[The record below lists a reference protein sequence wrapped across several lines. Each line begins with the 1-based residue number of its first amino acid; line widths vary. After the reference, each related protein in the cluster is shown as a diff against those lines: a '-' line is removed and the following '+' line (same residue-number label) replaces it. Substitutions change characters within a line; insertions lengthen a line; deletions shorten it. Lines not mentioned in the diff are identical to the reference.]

1 LGHCEYVLKN
11 DRYKHLA
18 ELPSKIDQYCPLHP
32 QLAEFIKRWI
42 DEYIELFGPIKR
54 FHIGADEAFD
64 LGKCPRCSEFA
75 KKHSLSELYVQYV
88 EMIAGHLIKQ
98 DIQPIIWADMVLKHP
113 EDINRLSHKIIFADW
128 GYNIYHGS
136 GKVWVWSREQLC
148 TAEQLDSETLKVF
161 GKFLFPD
168 GDEPGREPVTFYTAD
183 FLKSHGFQTITCS
196 SSSSYGD
203 NIFAPRTYL
212 HMKNIYDSVQKGF
225 SEGLAGSVLTSWTVR
240 LFPWELQK
248 ACIGLASFAAKNQS
262 ADIEEYQRIFL
273 ENQFGTTDNSF
284 FKACGLLSKTCLF
297 SCALTLGFYKDTKP
311 VPADH
316 VEKTMEKLFKENR
329 LQAELADCQKRL
341 KEYEQG
347 LSFLNDF
354 MGIVEKGYEH
364 IAVWQLAAKNL
375 INRAKSSIC
384 LLKAAI
390 SEHNIKNIGAD
401 KQEILSVLNGLYE
414 LKKETKKLYE
424 PIIKPMRLNLVIHW
438 IYDCI
443 ENALLKESKKG

>member
-1 LGHCEYVLKN
+1 MLGFHIDMNVARFKKSYLEKWLKELSSLGYDAIFWELEDNVQWQTCPECVSPEAFSKEEFRDILKLCKKLSLESIPVLQTLGHCEYVLKN

-168 GDEPGREPVTFYTAD
+168 GDEPGREPVTFY
-183 FLKSHGFQTITCS
+183 C
-196 SSSSYGD
+196 
-203 NIFAPRTYL
+203 
-212 HMKNIYDSVQKGF
+212 
-225 SEGLAGSVLTSWTVR
+225 
-240 LFPWELQK
+240 
-248 ACIGLASFAAKNQS
+248 
-262 ADIEEYQRIFL
+262 
-273 ENQFGTTDNSF
+273 
-284 FKACGLLSKTCLF
+284 
-297 SCALTLGFYKDTKP
+297 
-311 VPADH
+311 
-316 VEKTMEKLFKENR
+316 
-329 LQAELADCQKRL
+329 
-341 KEYEQG
+341 
-347 LSFLNDF
+347 
-354 MGIVEKGYEH
+354 
-364 IAVWQLAAKNL
+364 
-375 INRAKSSIC
+375 
-384 LLKAAI
+384 
-390 SEHNIKNIGAD
+390 
-401 KQEILSVLNGLYE
+401 
-414 LKKETKKLYE
+414 
-424 PIIKPMRLNLVIHW
+424 
-438 IYDCI
+438 
-443 ENALLKESKKG
+443 